1 VVKLYM
7 LIRSVKLNST
17 LKIVLSENSLVLS
30 HFSPFGDDVIN
41 VLLKAYAWISSKL
54 VSPLCLFLIGIR
66 FHY

>member
-30 HFSPFGDDVIN
+30 HLSPFGDNVIN
-41 VLLKAYAWISSKL
+41 VLPPS
-54 VSPLCLFLIGIR
+54 LIIGP
-66 FHY
+66 FWKNNGN